1 MKPMKPIRSMRPMRP
16 MRQAAHQMDQLR
28 LWLAQ
33 GEAWWR
39 DVWIR
44 LRPQIALVWRFI
56 REQWKT
62 LWLRTHPM
70 QAVAEALIP
79 QVLALVWAIVIVPAE
94 VWAVVTGPGTAR
106 QNSGAING
114 SIVVILFISGVASL
128 LWAAFRMRLA
138 RRWWRRLLINL
149 AAAFV
154 LAIAPTIIITLLVQS
169 LLASIPPAQISEA
182 SARSRLA
189 DLLLSRYSVLW
200 MLVLAGAFLLVRMGI
215 TLLLWWN
222 RLRRRS
228 LVWALTNAHLL
239 VVVIGSGALFGFIL
253 LTNVYF
259 THSIE
264 PQILPILVF
273 MGILTVIAVLV
284 VLPPSLLFSYI
295 FARRTTRRLR
305 KLTTATNVLR
315 EGDYSVRVAVE
326 GADEVAQLQAN
337 FNAMATDLAAAV
349 RDLEAERDTV
359 SHLLDARRELV
370 ASVSHELRTPVS
382 TLRGYLESAR
392 ARWDEEDT
400 PPASLRHD
408 LDIMEHETRRLQ
420 TLIEDLFTLSRAEVN
435 KLDLWCVPADV
446 GDDVRRIAE
455 TVAPLAWQSGRV
467 EVVAEVAPDLP
478 LALVDSNRLNQV
490 LQNLLHNGIRHTP
503 PGGIVAISAS
513 ADAERVLLQVKDTG
527 EGIAADDLPHIWERF
542 YRSDRTRM
550 QSASG
555 SGLGLALVKELTEA
569 MGGSVSVESTPGKG
583 SCFTVAVPRATDLA
597 PNSSASRRRK
607 PPVPTRPTPTLARA
621 TKPARTP

>member
-1 MKPMKPIRSMRPMRP
+1 MA
-16 MRQAAHQMDQLR
+16 QAAHQMEHVR
-28 LWLAQ
+28 IWLAR
-33 GEAWWR
+33 GGAWGRSEWM
-39 DVWIR
+39 R
-44 LRPQIALVWRFI
+44 LRPQFALMWRFM
-56 REQWKT
+56 RERWKT
-62 LWLRTHPM
+62 LWLRTHPI
-70 QAVAEALIP
+70 QAVAEALIA
-79 QVLALVWAIVIVPAE
+79 QVLALVWAVIVLSTQSE
-94 VWAVVTGPGTAR
+94 SGIGP
-106 QNSGAING
+106 IYG
-114 SIVVILFISGVASL
+114 SIIVAAFISGVASL

-138 RRWWRRLLINL
+138 ERWWQRLPVNL
-149 AAAFV
+149 AAAIV
-154 LAIAPTIIITLLVQS
+154 LAIVPTIILMLLMQPVRTGVP
-169 LLASIPPAQISEA
+169 IAQIRDTSL
-182 SARSRLA
+182 RSWTTALA
-189 DLLLSRYSVLW
+189 LSGYTALW
-200 MLVLAGAFLLVRMGI
+200 MLVLSLAFLFVRMGI
-215 TLLLWWN
+215 SLLIWWN

-239 VVVIGSGALFGFIL
+239 VVVIGSGALCGFIV

-264 PQILPILVF
+264 PQILPVLVF
-273 MGILTVIAVLV
+273 MGILTVIAVLI

-305 KLTTATNVLR
+305 ALTTATNTLR
-315 EGDYSVRVAVE
+315 AGDYSVRVPVE
-326 GADEVAQLQAN
+326 GGDEVAQLQAN

-408 LDIMEHETRRLQ
+408 LGIMEHETRRLQ
-420 TLIEDLFTLSRAEVN
+420 TLIEDLFTLSRAEVS
-435 KLDLWCVPADV
+435 KLELRCVPADV
-446 GDDVRRIAE
+446 GDEVRRIAE

-467 EVVAEVAPDLP
+467 EVVAAVTPDLP

-503 PGGIVAISAS
+503 PGGIVAVSAS

-542 YRSDRTRM
+542 YRSDRARM

-569 MGGSVSVESTPGKG
+569 MGGSVSVESTPGAG
-583 SCFTVAVPRATDLA
+583 SCFTVAVLRAKDPT
-597 PNSSASRRRK
+597 PNSSASRQRK
-607 PPVPTRPTPTLARA
+607 PSARPTPALTKAARPARA
-621 TKPARTP
+621 T

>member
-1 MKPMKPIRSMRPMRP
+1 MRPIKSMRPVQ
-16 MRQAAHQMDQLR
+16 QATHEMERAR
-28 LWLAQ
+28 IWLAR
-33 GEAWWR
+33 GESWWR
-39 DVWIR
+39 DEWMR

-56 REQWKT
+56 RERWKT
-62 LWLRTHPM
+62 LWLRTNPI
-70 QAVAEALIP
+70 QAVAEALVP
-79 QVLALVWAIVIVPAE
+79 QALALIWSLIIMTSQFGGGVGPVYGRIIV
-94 VWAVVTGPGTAR
+94 AV
-106 QNSGAING
+106 
-114 SIVVILFISGVASL
+114 FISGVASL

-138 RRWWRRLLINL
+138 ERWWRRLLINL

-154 LAIAPTIIITLLVQS
+154 LAIAPTIILSLLVRTT
-169 LLASIPPAQISEA
+169 LTGVAPAQIREV
-182 SARSRLA
+182 SARSTA
-189 DLLLSRYSVLW
+189 VDFLLSRYSLLW
-200 MLVLAGAFLLVRMGI
+200 MLVMAGAFVFVRAGISLLV
-215 TLLLWWN
+215 WWN

-228 LVWALTNAHLL
+228 LVWSLTNAHLL
-239 VVVIGSGALFGFIL
+239 VVVIGSGALFGFIV
-253 LTNVYF
+253 LTEVSF

-264 PQILPILVF
+264 PQILPILVL

-305 KLTTATNVLR
+305 KLTTATNALR
-315 EGDYSVRVAVE
+315 EGDYSVRVPVE

-359 SHLLDARRELV
+359 SHLLGARRELV

-420 TLIEDLFTLSRAEVN
+420 TLIEDLFTLSRAAVS
-435 KLDLWCVPADV
+435 KLELRCVPADV
-446 GDDVRRIAE
+446 GDEVRRIAE

-542 YRSDRTRM
+542 YRSDRARM

-607 PPVPTRPTPTLARA
+607 PPAPARPTPTLARA

>member
-1 MKPMKPIRSMRPMRP
+1 M
-16 MRQAAHQMDQLR
+16 
-28 LWLAQ
+28 
-33 GEAWWR
+33 
-39 DVWIR
+39 R

-56 REQWKT
+56 RERWKT
-62 LWLRTHPM
+62 LWLHTHPI
-70 QAVAEALIP
+70 QAVAEALAP
-79 QVLALVWAIVIVPAE
+79 QALALVWALVIFSSQFGGGLGPVYGRIIV
-94 VWAVVTGPGTAR
+94 AV
-106 QNSGAING
+106 
-114 SIVVILFISGVASL
+114 FISGVVSL

-138 RRWWRRLLINL
+138 ARWWSRLLINL

-154 LAIAPTIIITLLVQS
+154 LAIAPVIILSLLVRTELS
-169 LLASIPPAQISEA
+169 GVPPAQIREA
-182 SARSRLA
+182 SARSTA
-189 DLLLSRYSVLW
+189 VDFLLSGYSLLW
-200 MLVLAGAFLLVRMGI
+200 MLVMVGAFLFVRTGISLLV
-215 TLLLWWN
+215 WWN

-228 LVWALTNAHLL
+228 LVWSLTHAHLL
-239 VVVIGSGALFGFIL
+239 VVVIGSGALCGFIV
-253 LTNVYF
+253 LTEVAF

-264 PQILPILVF
+264 PQILPILVL

-305 KLTTATNVLR
+305 KLTTATNALR
-315 EGDYSVRVAVE
+315 EGDYSVRVPVE

-392 ARWDEEDT
+392 AHWDEEDT
-400 PPASLRHD
+400 PPTSLRHD

-420 TLIEDLFTLSRAEVN
+420 TLIEDLFTLSRAEVS
-435 KLDLWCVPADV
+435 KLELRCVPADV
-446 GDDVRRIAE
+446 GEEVRRIAE

-503 PGGIVAISAS
+503 PGGIVAMSAS
-513 ADAERVLLQVKDTG
+513 ADAERVLLLVRDTG

-542 YRSDRTRM
+542 YRSDRARM

-569 MGGSVSVESTPGKG
+569 MGGSVSVESAPGAG
-583 SCFTVAVPRATDLA
+583 SSFTVAVPRATDLA

-607 PPVPTRPTPTLARA
+607 PPAPTRPTPTLAKKSQVTA
-621 TKPARTP
+621 GD

>member
-1 MKPMKPIRSMRPMRP
+1 MRPVRP
-16 MRQAAHQMDQLR
+16 TTQAANQADQVR
-28 LWLAQ
+28 MWLAR

-39 DVWIR
+39 GEWTL
-44 LRPQIALVWRFI
+44 LRPQLEASWRFI
-56 REQWKT
+56 RERWKT
-62 LWLRTHPM
+62 LWLRTHPI
-70 QAVAEALIP
+70 QAVAEALVA
-79 QVLALVWAIVIVPAE
+79 QVLALVWAVIVLSTQSE
-94 VWAVVTGPGTAR
+94 SGIGP
-106 QNSGAING
+106 IYG
-114 SIVVILFISGVASL
+114 SIIVAAFISGVASL

-138 RRWWRRLLINL
+138 ERWWRRLLVNL

-154 LAIAPTIIITLLVQS
+154 LAIVPTIILMLLMQPVRTG
-169 LLASIPPAQISEA
+169 IPIAQIRDTSL
-182 SARSRLA
+182 RSWTTALA
-189 DLLLSRYSVLW
+189 LSGYTALW
-200 MLVLAGAFLLVRMGI
+200 MLVLSFAFLFVRMGI
-215 TLLLWWN
+215 SLLIWWN

-239 VVVIGSGALFGFIL
+239 VVVIGSCVLCGFIVV
-253 LTNVYF
+253 TNVYF

-273 MGILTVIAVLV
+273 MGILTVIAVLI

-305 KLTTATNVLR
+305 ALATATNTLR
-315 EGDYSVRVAVE
+315 AGDYSVRVPVE

-382 TLRGYLESAR
+382 TMRGYLESAR
-392 ARWDEEDT
+392 ARWAKEDT

-420 TLIEDLFTLSRAEVN
+420 TLIEDLFTLSRAEVS
-435 KLDLWCVPADV
+435 KLELRCVPADV
-446 GDDVRRIAE
+446 GDEVRRIAE

-527 EGIAADDLPHIWERF
+527 EGIAADDLSHIWERF
-542 YRSDRTRM
+542 YRSDRARM

-569 MGGSVSVESTPGKG
+569 MGGSVSVESAPGAG
-583 SCFTVAVPRATDLA
+583 SCFTVAVPRANDPA
-597 PNSSASRRRK
+597 PNSSATRQRK
-607 PPVPTRPTPTLARA
+607 PPTRPTPTLA
-621 TKPARTP
+621 KRTRVTLG

>member
-1 MKPMKPIRSMRPMRP
+1 MRPIRPLREAAN
-16 MRQAAHQMDQLR
+16 QAAQAR
-28 LWLAQ
+28 VWLTR
-33 GEAWWR
+33 GESWWR
-39 DVWIR
+39 AEWMR
-44 LRPQIALVWRFI
+44 LRPQIALVRRFI
-56 REQWKT
+56 RERWKT
-62 LWLRTHPM
+62 LWLRTNPL
-70 QAVAEALIP
+70 QAVAEALIA
-79 QVLALVWAIVIVPAE
+79 QVLALVWAVIVLSTQSE
-94 VWAVVTGPGTAR
+94 SGIGP
-106 QNSGAING
+106 IYG
-114 SIVVILFISGVASL
+114 SIIVAAFISGVASL

-138 RRWWRRLLINL
+138 ERWWRRLLVNL

-154 LAIAPTIIITLLVQS
+154 LAIVPTIILMLLMQPVRTG
-169 LLASIPPAQISEA
+169 IPIAQIRDTSI
-182 SARSRLA
+182 RSWTAALV
-189 DLLLSRYSVLW
+189 LSGYTALW
-200 MLVLAGAFLLVRMGI
+200 MLVLSFAFLFVRMGI
-215 TLLLWWN
+215 SLLIWWN
-222 RLRRRS
+222 RLRHRS

-239 VVVIGSGALFGFIL
+239 VVVIGSGTLFGFFV

-264 PQILPILVF
+264 PQILPVLVF

-305 KLTTATNVLR
+305 ALATATNALR
-315 EGDYSVRVAVE
+315 EGDYSVRAPVE

-337 FNAMATDLAAAV
+337 FNAMAADLEATV

-359 SHLLDARRELV
+359 SHLLGARRELV

-408 LDIMEHETRRLQ
+408 LDIMQHETQRLQ
-420 TLIEDLFTLSRAEVN
+420 TLIEDLFTLSRAAVS
-435 KLDLWCVPADV
+435 KLELRCVPADV
-446 GDDVRRIAE
+446 GDEVRRIAE

-513 ADAERVLLQVKDTG
+513 ADVERVLLQVKDTG

-542 YRSDRTRM
+542 YRSDRARM

-569 MGGSVSVESTPGKG
+569 MGGCVSVESALGAG
-583 SCFTVAVPRATDLA
+583 SCFTVAVPRATDPT
-597 PNSSASRRRK
+597 PNSSAARQRK
-607 PPVPTRPTPTLARA
+607 PPSTRPTPALA
-621 TKPARTP
+621 KKHG

>member
-1 MKPMKPIRSMRPMRP
+1 MRPMRP
-16 MRQAAHQMDQLR
+16 MRPMEQAAHQVEQLR
-28 LWLAQ
+28 IWLAR
-33 GEAWWR
+33 GGSWGR
-39 DVWIR
+39 DEWVR

-56 REQWKT
+56 RERWKT
-62 LWLRTHPM
+62 LWLQTHPA

-79 QVLALVWAIVIVPAE
+79 QALALVWALVIITSQFGGGVGPVYGRIIV
-94 VWAVVTGPGTAR
+94 AV
-106 QNSGAING
+106 
-114 SIVVILFISGVASL
+114 FISGVASL

-138 RRWWRRLLINL
+138 ERWRRRLLINL

-154 LAIAPTIIITLLVQS
+154 LAIAPTIILSLLVHTTLS
-169 LLASIPPAQISEA
+169 GAPPAQIRQA
-182 SARSRLA
+182 SARSA
-189 DLLLSRYSVLW
+189 AVDFLLSRYSLLW
-200 MLVLAGAFLLVRMGI
+200 LLVLTGAFLFVRTGISLLV
-215 TLLLWWN
+215 WWN

-228 LVWALTNAHLL
+228 LVWSLTNAHLL
-239 VVVIGSGALFGFIL
+239 VVVIGSCALCGFIVV
-253 LTNVYF
+253 TNVYF

-284 VLPPSLLFSYI
+284 VMPPSLLFSYI

-305 KLTTATNVLR
+305 ALATATNTLR
-315 EGDYSVRVAVE
+315 AGDYSVRVPVE

-392 ARWDEEDT
+392 ARWDANDA
-400 PPASLRHD
+400 PPTSLRHD

-420 TLIEDLFTLSRAEVN
+420 TLIEDLFTLSRAEVS
-435 KLDLWCVPADV
+435 KLELRCVPADV
-446 GDDVRRIAE
+446 GDEVRRIAE

-513 ADAERVLLQVKDTG
+513 ADAKRVLLQVKDTG

-542 YRSDRTRM
+542 YRSDRARM

-569 MGGSVSVESTPGKG
+569 MGGGVSVESTPGKG
-583 SCFTVAVPRATDLA
+583 SCFTVAVPRATDLT
-597 PNSSASRRRK
+597 PSSSAARQRK
-607 PPVPTRPTPTLARA
+607 PPSARPTPALTRA
-621 TKPARTP
+621 TKPARTT

>member
-1 MKPMKPIRSMRPMRP
+1 MRPIKPVRSKA
-16 MRQAAHQMDQLR
+16 RAAGLAGQLR
-28 LWLAQ
+28 IWLAW
-33 GEAWWR
+33 GMAWWR
-39 DVWIR
+39 DEWMR
-44 LRPQIALVWRFI
+44 LRPQIALMWRFI
-56 REQWKT
+56 RERWKT
-62 LWLRTHPM
+62 LWLRTHPI
-70 QAVAEALIP
+70 QAVAEALVP
-79 QVLALVWAIVIVPAE
+79 QALALVWAVLTMTTQLEGGIGPVYGRIIV
-94 VWAVVTGPGTAR
+94 AV
-106 QNSGAING
+106 
-114 SIVVILFISGVASL
+114 FISGVASL

-138 RRWWRRLLINL
+138 ERWRRRLLINL

-154 LAIAPTIIITLLVQS
+154 LAIAPTIILSLLVHTTISGVSPVQIREVSIQS
-169 LLASIPPAQISEA
+169 AII
-182 SARSRLA
+182 
-189 DLLLSRYSVLW
+189 DFLLSRYALLW
-200 MLVLAGAFLLVRMGI
+200 MFVLAGAFLFVRMGI
-215 TLLLWWN
+215 SLLIWWN

-228 LVWALTNAHLL
+228 LVWSLTNAHLL
-239 VVVIGSGALFGFIL
+239 VVVIGSGVLCGFIM

-284 VLPPSLLFSYI
+284 VMPPSLLFSYI

-305 KLTTATNVLR
+305 ALATATNTLR
-315 EGDYSVRVAVE
+315 AGDYSVRVPVE

-337 FNAMATDLAAAV
+337 FNAMAMNLAAAV
-349 RDLEAERDTV
+349 RDLETERDTV

-382 TLRGYLESAR
+382 ALRGYLESAI
-392 ARWDEEDT
+392 ARWNEEDE

-420 TLIEDLFTLSRAEVN
+420 TLIEDLFTLSRAEVS
-435 KLDLWCVPADV
+435 KLDLRCVPADV
-446 GDDVRRIAE
+446 GDEVRRIAE

-513 ADAERVLLQVKDTG
+513 ADAKRVLLQVKDTG

-542 YRSDRTRM
+542 YRSDRARM

-569 MGGSVSVESTPGKG
+569 MGGSVSVESTPGAG
-583 SCFTVAVPRATDLA
+583 SCFTVAVPRATDST
-597 PNSSASRRRK
+597 PNSSAARQRK
-607 PPVPTRPTPTLARA
+607 PPAPARPTPALAN
-621 TKPARTP
+621 KARVTSG

>member
-1 MKPMKPIRSMRPMRP
+1 
-16 MRQAAHQMDQLR
+16 MRQADQLR
-28 LWLAQ
+28 EWATR
-33 GEAWWR
+33 GRVWWH
-39 DVWIR
+39 DEWAR
-44 LRPQIALVWRFI
+44 LRPHIAAADRFI
-56 REQWKT
+56 REHWKT
-62 LWLRTHPM
+62 LWLHTHPL

-79 QVLALVWAIVIVPAE
+79 QVLTLMWAIIIVPAQF
-94 VWAVVTGPGTAR
+94 GPGSSAMY
-106 QNSGAING
+106 GP
-114 SIVVILFISGVASL
+114 IVYILFISGVASL
-128 LWAAFRMRLA
+128 LWAAVRMRVA
-138 RRWWRRLLINL
+138 GRWWQRLLVNL

-154 LAIAPTIIITLLVQS
+154 LAIAPTIIITLLLQS
-169 LLASIPPAQISEA
+169 AVASVPPEQIREA
-182 SARSRLA
+182 SLHNLTARIV
-189 DLLLSRYSVLW
+189 LSRYSELW
-200 MLVLAGAFLLVRMGI
+200 MLVLSLAFLLVRTGI
-215 TLLLWWN
+215 TLLIWWN

-228 LVWALTNAHLL
+228 LVWALTNAHLM
-239 VVVIGSGALFGFIL
+239 VVVIGSGALCGFL
-253 LTNVYF
+253 VLTNVYY

-264 PQILPILVF
+264 PQILPVLVVF
-273 MGILTVIAVLV
+273 GILTVIAVLI

-305 KLTTATNVLR
+305 ELASATNVLR
-315 EGDYSVRVAVE
+315 EGDYSVRVPVE

-349 RDLEAERDTV
+349 RDLEVERDTV

-382 TLRGYLESAR
+382 TLRSYLESTR
-392 ARWDEEDT
+392 AHWDEEDA

-408 LDIMEHETRRLQ
+408 LDIMEHESRRLQ
-420 TLIEDLFTLSRAEVN
+420 TLIEDLFTLARAEVG
-435 KLDLWCVPADV
+435 KLDLRCVPADV
-446 GDDVRRIAE
+446 GDEMRRIAE

-513 ADAERVLLQVKDTG
+513 ADAERVMLQVKDTG

-542 YRSDRTRM
+542 YRSDRARM
-550 QSASG
+550 QSATG

-569 MGGSVSVESTPGKG
+569 MGGSVSVESTPGQG
-583 SCFTVAVPRATDLA
+583 SIFTVAVPRAADLTPDVSA
-597 PNSSASRRRK
+597 PRQRK
-607 PPVPTRPTPTLARA
+607 PSARPTPALTKTAR
-621 TKPARTP
+621 PARVTSG